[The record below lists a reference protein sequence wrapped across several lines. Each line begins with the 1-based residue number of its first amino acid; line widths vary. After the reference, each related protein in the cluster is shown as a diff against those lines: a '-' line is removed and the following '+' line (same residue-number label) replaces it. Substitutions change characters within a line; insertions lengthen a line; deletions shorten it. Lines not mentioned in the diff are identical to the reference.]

1 MEKEIW
7 AAARAIDMLPEHRTT
22 EKLEANLG
30 GFGSFNIAIFA
41 AANVVAEEMNKPRA
55 LAVDVEDA
63 RMVEIEDVAK
73 KTIDILRLYGA
84 DRSNAA
90 LATATLLYWAG
101 AAASAGLPTPN
112 RKLGALCR
120 MAADAPA
127 SRISSRPTEK
137 LNNKISGFAATLAIY
152 NAFMEEHLA
161 PFDPNLLPPG
171 LAGSPVL
178 GHTAIGEDY
187 LFPELAKKL
196 VPIGV
201 KAMLKSYESAGIKPC
216 RWMSALM
223 GAAAALEIL
232 HPDAYIGEEYG
243 PMFKVRTYDI
253 VGRFAMEAADMPE
266 VLHVRGS
273 GDEISTAKL
282 IGDLGLMLKDCGSPT
297 VVGMIM
303 FNEICSL
310 IEEGPMLGVGRSGGP
325 IMLPLHHWAT
335 APGVV
340 LYHMGKGATEEE
352 VIDITLKSTK
362 SYFQREDAVIAIN
375 NISHKA
381 NGLYPGPVTDVLIKA
396 SEPILT
402 RALYERLGWAYGR
415 MKEGA
420 TVADLAKEMEDK
432 HTAITQEGVAK
443 VMSKILDRDVEYVK
457 YLNIKPGAGRRKSKI
472 AQKYF
477 AFDGYLDIEVKVD
490 GKVYEFDNFLVN
502 WAPKILMEADEE
514 NLPGMAAVCLGVTDL
529 LNSGACS
536 IDIMVVV
543 CMATAF
549 GMDPKEAADAAAEH
563 FQYLLAIPADAVL
576 TCAEYTKRL
585 MDELEKAKEFE

>member
-1 MEKEIW
+1 MEKEIM

-41 AANVVAEEMNKPRA
+41 AANAIAEEMKKPRS

-63 RMVEIEDVAK
+63 RVVEIERVAK
-73 KTIDILRLYGA
+73 KSIDVLRLYGA
-84 DRSNAA
+84 DASNAA
-90 LATATLLYWAG
+90 LVTAAMLYWAG

-112 RKLGALCR
+112 RKLGGLCR

-127 SRISSRPTEK
+127 SRMASRPTEK
-137 LNNKISGFAATLAIY
+137 LNNKISGFAATLAVY
-152 NAFMEEHLA
+152 QAMMEEHLA
-161 PFDPNLLPPG
+161 PYDPNLLPPG

-187 LFPELAKKL
+187 LFPEVAKKV
-196 VPIGV
+196 VPIAV
-201 KAMLKSYESAGIKPC
+201 KAMLKSYESVGMKPC
-216 RWMSALM
+216 RWMAALM
-223 GAAAALEIL
+223 AAGVALEIL

-243 PMFKVRTYDI
+243 PMFKVRTYDM
-253 VGRFAMEAADMPE
+253 VGKFAVEAAGIPE
-266 VLHVRGS
+266 VLHIRGS
-273 GDEISTAKL
+273 GDEISSSKV
-282 IGDLGLMLKDCGSPT
+282 IGELGLMLKDCGSPT

-303 FNEICSL
+303 FNEICSI

-335 APGVV
+335 APALV
-340 LYHMGKGATEEE
+340 LYHLGKGATEEE
-352 VIDITLKSTK
+352 VVDIVIKSTEA
-362 SYFQREDAVIAIN
+362 YFQREDAAIAIN
-375 NISHKA
+375 NLSHKA
-381 NGLYPGPVTDVLIKA
+381 HGLQPGPVTDILFKA
-396 SEPILT
+396 SEPVLT
-402 RALYERLGWAYGR
+402 RAMYERLGWAYDR

-420 TVADLAKEMEDK
+420 TVADLAKDMEDK

-443 VMSKILDRDVEYVK
+443 VMSKILGRDVEYVK
-457 YLNIKPGAGRRKSKI
+457 YLNIRPGAGRRKSKI
-472 AQKYF
+472 AQKFF
-477 AFDGYLDIEVKVD
+477 AFDGYLDVEVKVD

-502 WAPKILMEADEE
+502 WAPKILLEGDEE

-536 IDIMVVV
+536 MDIMVVV
-543 CMATAF
+543 NMAVAF
-549 GMDPKEAADAAAEH
+549 GMDPKDAADAAAEH

-576 TCAEYTKRL
+576 TSAEYTKRI
-585 MDELEKAKEFE
+585 MNELKKSER